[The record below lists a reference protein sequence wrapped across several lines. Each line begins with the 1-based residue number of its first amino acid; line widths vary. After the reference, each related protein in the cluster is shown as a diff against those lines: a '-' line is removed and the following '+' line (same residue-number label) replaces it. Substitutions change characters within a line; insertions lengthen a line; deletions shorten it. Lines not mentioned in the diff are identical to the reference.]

1 MNQTQSLE
9 KVKVTHTLTRRT
21 RDEVRQLVAQ
31 GVAKDASDFI
41 ERALEQAL
49 HAEKLKHLELELE
62 AFDDPEYRAQIAKFG
77 DTGLEDL
84 QPFLKDNDA

>member
-1 MNQTQSLE
+1 MNRTQPLE

-21 RDEVRQLVAQ
+21 RDEVHQLVAQ

-49 HAEKLKHLELELE
+49 HEEMLKHLDLELE
-62 AFDDPEYRAQIAKFG
+62 AFDDPEYCAEIAKFG
-77 DTGLEDL
+77 DTGLEDI
-84 QPFLKDNDA
+84 QPFLKGNDA